1 MTFRRFILTA
11 EVTDDPRGDFIQDAR
26 REIEAGRFWDRGKE
40 LVGINSIL
48 DRVVRE
54 TGLEVYHEWRSSRA
68 WNVPSRTSQD

>member
-26 REIEAGRFWDRGKE
+26 SEIEAGRFWKRGKE
-40 LVGINSIL
+40 LAGINSIL

-54 TGLEVYHEWRSSRA
+54 TGLEVYEEWRSSRA
-68 WNVPSRTSQD
+68 